1 MKAPGNDLVA
11 SREVEECSRLVTRQD
26 AGSAR
31 RLVEALADEVLRDP
45 EVVSLATPPPAE
57 APESLRRRDQMAQ
70 FERHRAVRFATTGT
84 LRREASVLEAAAEGV
99 GAGVAV
105 SPTRSSRPCSP
116 VTCSPAA
123 PSGRT
128 RPRRCEGSSRV
139 ASRSPSS
146 SHRSGRAS
154 PGPSRRHGVVG
165 LGPGMARTD
174 DLARLVEAVNVARPM
189 LVLVGDPHQVGAVG
203 PGGLFRTLVDVRG
216 GYELETV
223 RRFGHAWGTR
233 RRFAC
238 APGTPRSS
246 PPTYANDRIQRAVAP
261 P

>member
-26 AGSAR
+26 AGSAC

-84 LRREASVLEAAAEGV
+84 LRREASGLEAAAEGV

-105 SPTRSSRPCSP
+105 SPTRSSRP
-116 VTCSPAA
+116 CSPAA

-216 GYELETV
+216 GL
-223 RRFGHAWGTR
+223 RARDGPAIRARLGDAASLR
-233 RRFAC
+233 L
-238 APGTPRSS
+238 RSRDPS
-246 PPTYANDRIQRAVAP
+246 ILSTYLANDRIQRAVAP